1 MELHNLIKNNEI
13 IFSKHINTE
22 ILKAFQL
29 RLGIRQ
35 GCPTLPIQCLQIWSN
50 SMYNQKLTF
59 KNNTICNNIIYLGIS
74 LIQDAKIST
83 HKTNILLKEIKG
95 GLNKQRSK

>member
-35 GCPTLPIQCLQIWSN
+35 GCPTLP
-50 SMYNQKLTF
+50 MF
-59 KNNTICNNIIYLGIS
+59 
-74 LIQDAKIST
+74 
-83 HKTNILLKEIKG
+83 TNLV
-95 GLNKQRSK
+95 